1 MYNAVSKRITDSFV
15 KNKVIDE
22 DDRDVYDYGVKL
34 LLSTLFSITVILITA
49 VILKRLLP
57 TVLFLIGF
65 IIMRLCSGGYHAN
78 HYFTCFIVT
87 MLNYAAFLGCIML
100 IPQDKLIYAQWAGIL
115 LSLPIILIFAPI
127 ENVNNRFVGNDRMRY
142 RRRCVIFLIVASV
155 AAIALLFAP
164 KLILYSFS
172 FMAGVYAVSLSVL
185 VAAIQA
191 RLTKRRS
198 DKSNLKEGDFK

>member
-15 KNKVIDE
+15 KNHVIDE

-34 LLSTLFSITVILITA
+34 LLATLFSIAAILI
-49 VILKRLLP
+49 VSIILKKFLP
-57 TVLFLIGF
+57 TVLFLLGF
-65 IIMRLCSGGYHAN
+65 IMMRLCSGGYHAN
-78 HYFTCFIVT
+78 HFSTCFIVT
-87 MLNYAAFLGCIML
+87 MLNYAAFLACIML
-100 IPQDKLIYAQWAGIL
+100 IPQDKLYIAQWLGIL

-127 ENVNNRFVGNDRMRY
+127 EHVNNRFVGNDRMRY
-142 RRRCVIFLIVASV
+142 RKRCIIFICSVSVVAV
-155 AAIALLFAP
+155 ALLFVP

-191 RLTKRRS
+191 QVAKRRS
-198 DKSNLKEGDFK
+198 DKSN

>member
-1 MYNAVSKRITDSFV
+1 MYNAVSKKITDSFV

-34 LLSTLFSITVILITA
+34 LISTLFSIAVILIA
-49 VILKRLLP
+49 SVILKKFLP
-57 TVLFLIGF
+57 TVLFLAGF

-87 MLNYAAFLGCIML
+87 MLNYAAFLACIML
-100 IPQDKLIYAQWAGIL
+100 IPQDKLIYAQWTGII

-127 ENVNNRFVGNDRMRY
+127 ENVNNRFIGHDRMRY
-142 RRRCVIFLIVASV
+142 RKRCVIFISAASV
-155 AAIALLFAP
+155 AAVALLFVP

-185 VAAIQA
+185 AAVIQA

-198 DKSNLKEGDFK
+198 DKSNKREGL